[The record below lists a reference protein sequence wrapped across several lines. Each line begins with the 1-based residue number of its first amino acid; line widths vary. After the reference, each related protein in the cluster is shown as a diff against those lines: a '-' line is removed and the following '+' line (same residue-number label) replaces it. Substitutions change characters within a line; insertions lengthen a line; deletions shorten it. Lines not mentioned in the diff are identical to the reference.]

1 MRTRAAQ
8 PAGAGSWRGIGS
20 GALALCAALALVGC
34 RNDMQRGPRYDP
46 MTPNEFFSNG
56 AASRPLVDGTVAR
69 GQLRADTAFYTG
81 KVNGQFLETMPIPVS
96 AELLDRGE
104 QRYNVYCSPC
114 HSKLGDGDGMV
125 VRRGLKQPPSYHDAR
140 LRNERDGYFF
150 DVITNGFGQMQDYSA
165 QIVPR
170 DRWAIIAYI
179 RALQLSQTAT
189 VDDVAAADRPKL
201 DAPPPGAAAEGAAH
215 GGSNQHD

>member
-1 MRTRAAQ
+1 MRTRAALS
-8 PAGAGSWRGIGS
+8 ARVSSGRRLGS

-46 MTPNEFFSNG
+46 LTPNEFFPNG
-56 AASRPLVDGTVAR
+56 AASRPLVEGTVAR
-69 GQLRADTAFYTG
+69 GQLRADTVFYTG
-81 KVNGQFLETMPIPVS
+81 KANGQFVDTMPIPVT

-114 HSKLGDGDGMV
+114 HSVLGDGDGMV
-125 VRRGLKQPPSYHDAR
+125 VRRGLKQPPSYHDVR

-165 QIVPR
+165 QIAPR
-170 DRWAIIAYI
+170 DRWAIVAYI
-179 RALQLSQTAT
+179 RALQLSQGAS
-189 VDDVAAADRPKL
+189 VEDVAAEDRPKL
-201 DAPPPGAAAEGAAH
+201 DAPPAGAAGGAAH
-215 GGSNQHD
+215 GGSNAHD

>member
-1 MRTRAAQ
+1 MRTRAAL
-8 PAGAGSWRGIGS
+8 PVPSWGGHRVGASV
-20 GALALCAALALVGC
+20 LALCAVIALAGC

-46 MTPNEFFSNG
+46 LTPNDFFPNG

-81 KVNGQFLETMPIPVS
+81 KVNGQFVDTMPIPVT

-125 VRRGLKQPPSYHDAR
+125 VRRGLKQPPSYHEVR
-140 LRNERDGYFF
+140 LRNERDGYLF
-150 DVITNGFGQMQDYSA
+150 DVISSGFGQMQDYSA
-165 QIVPR
+165 QIAPR
-170 DRWAIIAYI
+170 DRWAIVAYI
-179 RALQLSQTAT
+179 RTLQLSQLTT
-189 VDDVAAADRPKL
+189 VEDVSTEDRPKL
-201 DAPPPGAAAEGAAH
+201 DAPPPAAGDGAAH
-215 GGSNQHD
+215 GGTTEHD